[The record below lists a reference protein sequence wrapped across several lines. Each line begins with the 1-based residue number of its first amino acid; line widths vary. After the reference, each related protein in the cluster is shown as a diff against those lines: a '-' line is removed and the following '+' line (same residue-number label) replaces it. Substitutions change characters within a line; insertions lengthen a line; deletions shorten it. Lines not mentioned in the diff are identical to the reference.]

1 MMKIK
6 IYLAILIFAL
16 TSISLNA
23 QEKEEKEMKY
33 IFGGKGKTK
42 VSGFIAPIMGFS
54 AIDNEFA
61 FFMGGGGGVLF
72 NQKFYAGAFGEG
84 LATRHFPNDKE
95 NMFYPDKA
103 KISFG
108 YGGFWLGY
116 IHKSQKPI
124 HFGASTRLGWGSIYY
139 DQYYDYQDGDFN
151 FQTDMDYL
159 DNVFVI
165 VPQIEA
171 EFNFFKWMKM
181 NVGIG
186 YRVVTGINKEYA
198 GEPLFDKKDFNKPQ
212 GTITLMFGYF
222 K

>member
-1 MMKIK
+1 MRLVKV
-6 IYLAILIFAL
+6 LPHRHL
-16 TSISLNA
+16 TEIS
-23 QEKEEKEMKY
+23 
-33 IFGGKGKTK
+33 
-42 VSGFIAPIMGFS
+42 
-54 AIDNEFA
+54 D
-61 FFMGGGGGVLF
+61 
-72 NQKFYAGAFGEG
+72 
-84 LATRHFPNDKE
+84 PN
-95 NMFYPDKA
+95 NTFYPQDISVKT
-103 KISFG
+103 SFG

-116 IHKSQKPI
+116 IHQSQKPI

-139 DQYYDYQDGDFN
+139 DQYYSDFDYN
-151 FQTDMDYL
+151 FQTDKALL

-186 YRVVTGINKEYA
+186 YRVVTGIDKKYG
-198 GEPLFDKKDFNKPQ
+198 GELLFDKKDFNKPE